1 MTAFNYSN
9 TINPIQK
16 ELIETLVKILDKDGL
31 EKVDRQELE
40 LVISKYSS
48 AILERVAVLLL
59 V

>member
-1 MTAFNYSN
+1 MAAVDYS
-9 TINPIQK
+9 IAIKPIQK
-16 ELIETLVKILDKDGL
+16 ELIETLVKILDRDGL
-31 EKVDRQELE
+31 EEVDRQGLE